1 MQFGFQWFPRGMG
14 IQRDAI
20 VAMAAAAERLSYD
33 YIAVSDHI
41 VVPRGIESTYPYS
54 EDGSWAGA
62 AVGECGEQLTVMAYL
77 AALTSRVR
85 LLSSVMVVPHRQAVL
100 TAKILA
106 TIDAMS
112 DGRLTVGCGAGWM
125 AEEFAA
131 LQTPPFEERGQ
142 VTDDFIEAFKAL
154 WTSDDPRSD
163 SPYVR
168 FDDVDFAPK
177 PTQKPHPPIWVGG
190 ESAPAIRRAA
200 RHADAWY
207 PGSANPRFRINTP
220 QIYAQKSEQL
230 AQLATEAGRDP
241 ETIDRAYFVM
251 QPVEPE
257 AKKDSEGNRRPFTGS
272 AADIAGDIDG
282 FAGVGVTTMIV
293 IFQLHDLD
301 ALVDRMSWFAEEVR
315 PLTRA

>member
-14 IQRDAI
+14 IQREAI
-20 VAMAAAAERLSYD
+20 TTMAAAAERLSYD

-41 VVPRGIESTYPYS
+41 VVPKGIESTYPYS

-77 AALTSRVR
+77 AALTERVR

-131 LQTPPFEERGQ
+131 LQTPPFAERGR
-142 VTDDFIEAFKAL
+142 VTDDFIQAFRAL
-154 WTSDDPRSD
+154 WTSDDPRAD

-168 FDDVDFAPK
+168 FDDVDFEPK
-177 PTQKPHPPIWVGG
+177 PTQKPHPPIWIGG
-190 ESAPAIRRAA
+190 ESGPAIRRAA
-200 RHADAWY
+200 RYGDAWY
-207 PGSANPRFRINTP
+207 PGSANPRFRINSP
-220 QIYAQKSEQL
+220 QIYAQKC
-230 AQLATEAGRDP
+230 AQLAEMAAEAGRDP
-241 ETIDRAYFVM
+241 GSIDRAYFVM
-251 QPVEPE
+251 QPVGPD
-257 AKKDSEGNRRPFTGS
+257 AKTDAEGNRVPFTG
-272 AADIAGDIDG
+272 APADVAGDIDG
-282 FAGVGVTTMIV
+282 FAGVGVSTMIL

-301 ALVDRMSWFAEEVR
+301 ALVDRMAWFAEEVR
-315 PLTRA
+315 PLVQA